1 MPGVPLAPR
10 FGQRQAL
17 AERQGW
23 TLDELAEAF
32 DGYVGRLKVQVAG
45 PWTLAASLQMT
56 RGERAVVDP
65 GASAD
70 LIDKLGLRPHIEF
83 VSGVSDERIVEL
95 QRSSVRDER
104 NAPTYTQQIR
114 ILRDELQRRVRDYD
128 QLEHRNR
135 NMGTRPTTIT

>member
-1 MPGVPLAPR
+1 MGINDMNNDFRAYA
-10 FGQRQAL
+10 RQL
-17 AERQGW
+17 SSQ
-23 TLDELAEAF
+23 T
-32 DGYVGRLKVQVAG
+32 
-45 PWTLAASLQMT
+45 
-56 RGERAVVDP
+56 
-65 GASAD
+65 
-70 LIDKLGLRPHIEF
+70 I
-83 VSGVSDERIVEL
+83 DERIVEL